1 MATPYLIPTSTVTSE
16 QTIKQSRFICYLG
29 QGISIPQIIDEFD
42 QIRNLHPKADHVCWA
57 YIAGPPTTADK
68 GSSDDGEPRGTAGR
82 PMLNLLEH
90 TGYGEIWTAVVR
102 YFGGIKLGKGG
113 LIRAYT
119 SSVQQGLSLV
129 KTRTR
134 QSLLHCQL
142 LLDYNLLPIIEQL
155 CNQYAV
161 EIVETIYREQVQVEV
176 QVPESM
182 IAEFQSEIT
191 RVSSAR
197 TKLGFL
203 QDKSY
208 EG

>member
-1 MATPYLIPTSTVTSE
+1 MATPYLIPTATVTAE
-16 QTIKQSRFICYLG
+16 QTIKQSRFVCYLG
-29 QGISIPQIIDEFD
+29 QGASIQKVLVELD
-42 QIRNLHPKADHVCWA
+42 QIRMLHPKADHVCSA

-113 LIRAYT
+113 LVRAYT
-119 SSVQQGLSLV
+119 SSVQKGLSLV

-134 QSLLHCQL
+134 QSLLHCRL
-142 LLDYNLLPIIEQL
+142 LLDYNLLPIVEQL
-155 CNQYAV
+155 CNRYAGA
-161 EIVETIYREQVQVEV
+161 IVERYYRDQVEV
-176 QVPESM
+176 EVQIPES
-182 IAEFQSEIT
+182 IVAEFQSEIR

-197 TKLGFL
+197 IKLSFP
-203 QDKSY
+203 QDTSHQ
-208 EG
+208 G